1 MSNEPERKLTEAEQR
16 RLNHFNEVR
25 EALAAKGYKET
36 FFTIGI
42 VKANAVTMLAA
53 IPLTVVVFLLFFLCN
68 RHRTGFGITLG
79 FGGMLAFLGVFLIAV
94 VAHELIHGITWACF
108 AENGWKDIEFGIM
121 VKYLT
126 PYCTCAAPIKKGPYI
141 LGALMP
147 LIVLGLIPTVVSMF
161 TGSFFLVLFGLVM
174 ILSAGGDVMIVLK
187 LLRYKSDA
195 NDILYYDHP
204 TEAGGVIFER

>member
-1 MSNEPERKLTEAEQR
+1 MNHESERPLTEAEQR
-16 RLNHFNEVR
+16 RLARFNEVR
-25 EALAAKGYKET
+25 ETLAAKGYKET

-42 VKANAVTMLAA
+42 VKANAYTMLAA
-53 IPLTVVVFLLFFLCN
+53 IPLTIGIFLLFFLCN
-68 RHRTGFGITLG
+68 RHRGLSITFG
-79 FGGMLAFLGVFLIAV
+79 FGGTLAFLGIFLIAV

-108 AENGWKDIEFGIM
+108 AENGWKDVEFGIM
-121 VKYLT
+121 MKYLT
-126 PYCTCAAPIKKGPYI
+126 PYCTCAAPLKKGPYI

-174 ILSAGGDVMIVLK
+174 ILSAGGDVMIVWK
-187 LLRYKSDA
+187 LLRYKTDA
-195 NDILYYDHP
+195 NDILYHDHP

>member
-1 MSNEPERKLTEAEQR
+1 MTSESERPLTEAEQR
-16 RLNHFNEVR
+16 RLDHFNQVR
-25 EALAAKGYKET
+25 EALAAKGYQET

-42 VKANAVTMLAA
+42 VKANAYTMLAA
-53 IPLTVVVFLLFFLCN
+53 IPVTIGVFLLFFLCN
-68 RHRTGFGITLG
+68 RHREGFGLTLG
-79 FGGMLAFLGVFLIAV
+79 FGGMLGFLLVFLAAV
-94 VAHELIHGITWACF
+94 VAHELIHGLTWACF
-108 AENGWKDIEFGIM
+108 AENGWKDIEFGFM

-126 PYCTCAAPIKKGPYI
+126 PYCTCAAPLKKGPYI

-147 LIVLGLIPTVVSMF
+147 LIVLGLIPTVISMF

-187 LLRYKSDA
+187 LLRYKTGRL
-195 NDILYYDHP
+195 DILYYDHP

>member
-1 MSNEPERKLTEAEQR
+1 MNNEPERPLTEAEQR
-16 RLNHFNEVR
+16 RLDHFNEVR
-25 EALAAKGYKET
+25 QDLAAKGYQET
-36 FFTIGI
+36 PFTIGI

-53 IPLTVVVFLLFFLCN
+53 IPLTLGVLLLFFFCN
-68 RHRTGFGITLG
+68 RHRPGFGLTLEL
-79 FGGMLAFLGVFLIAV
+79 GGMLGFLGIFLVAV

-108 AENGWKDIEFGIM
+108 AENGWRDIEFGLM
-121 VKYLT
+121 LKYLT
-126 PYCTCAAPIKKGPYI
+126 PYCTCAAPMKKGPYI

-147 LIVLGLIPTVVSMF
+147 LIVLGLIPTVISMF

-187 LLRYKSDA
+187 LLRYKTDA

>member
-1 MSNEPERKLTEAEQR
+1 MDNQPERPLTQAEQR
-16 RLNHFNEVR
+16 RLDHFNQVR
-25 EALAAKGYKET
+25 EDLAAKGYKET

-42 VKANAVTMLAA
+42 VKANAYTMLAA
-53 IPLTVVVFLLFFLCN
+53 IPLTIAVFLLFFLCN
-68 RHRTGFGITLG
+68 RQRGLSITFGFSGT
-79 FGGMLAFLGVFLIAV
+79 LAFLGVFLIAV

-108 AENGWKDIEFGIM
+108 AEKGWKDIEFGFM

-126 PYCTCAAPIKKGPYI
+126 PYCTCAAPLKKGPYI

-147 LIVLGLIPTVVSMF
+147 LIVLGLIPTVISMF

-187 LLRYKSDA
+187 LLRYKTDA